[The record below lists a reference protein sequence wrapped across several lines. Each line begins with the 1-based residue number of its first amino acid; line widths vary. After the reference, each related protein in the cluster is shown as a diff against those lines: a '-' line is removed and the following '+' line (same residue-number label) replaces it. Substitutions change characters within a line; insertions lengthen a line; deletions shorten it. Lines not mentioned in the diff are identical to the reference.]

1 MSAAARDR
9 LARRV
14 AIRVQPDYAR
24 GTLAPPFR
32 PPNSTYDAVLALLR
46 DWSGRA
52 DASPLQDVIEPGM
65 RVVVKPNLVLDRH
78 PAGEAGTHATVT
90 DAAVLRPVL
99 DCIAAA
105 LRGSGRIVLAD
116 SPIRMT
122 DFGALLRQS
131 GLDRVL
137 DDVSERSGVEIEPVD
152 IRDATVANLESFPDT
167 LRVRRQAGDPR
178 GGLVV
183 DLGKH
188 SLFEELGATMSRL
201 RSTAAVGRN
210 EVSEYHRPGR
220 HVYELSRSVLDCDFI
235 VSVPKL
241 KTHKKAGMTCAMK
254 NYVGAVIRK
263 EWLPH
268 HRYGPPSVGGDEFP
282 DDLSPR
288 LKLRERAKDLH
299 TQSRAGSWLLTPAKW
314 VWRRTLAGT
323 RLDPLHH
330 PTQIKLL
337 GGGWSGNDTCWR
349 MVHDLVRALY
359 YAGTDGGLGTTRVRR
374 QLSIVD
380 GLIAGEGDGPLAP
393 SPRRAGVLLAGLD
406 PVWVDWFATLLMGY
420 DPARIPLVA
429 RAVERGHPLPLSLFA
444 REEIDLVCQP
454 DAVARA
460 LASDRPLPD
469 PFVAPL
475 GWARHLGGERAYA
488 LAEAMQTG
496 VGVDY

>member
-1 MSAAARDR
+1 VSAPPPA

-14 AIRVQPDYAR
+14 AVRVDPGYER
-24 GTLAPPFR
+24 GALAPPFR
-32 PPNSTYDAVLALLR
+32 PPNSTYDAVRALLR
-46 DWSGRA
+46 EWSGR
-52 DASPLQDVIEPGM
+52 DGDSPLADVIEPGM

-78 PAGEAGTHATVT
+78 PAGEAGSRATVT

-99 DCIAAA
+99 DCVAAA
-105 LRGSGRIVLAD
+105 LRGSGTIVLAD

-122 DFGALLRQS
+122 DLGALLRWS

-137 DDVSERSGVEIEPVD
+137 DDVAERYGVAVETVD
-152 IRDATVANLESFPDT
+152 IRDATVADVESFPDT
-167 LRVRRQAGDPR
+167 LRVKRQAGDPR
-178 GGLVV
+178 GGLRV
-183 DLGKH
+183 DLGTH
-188 SLFEELGATMSRL
+188 SLFEELEATMPRL

-220 HVYELSRSVLDCDFI
+220 HVYELSRTVLDGDFI

-241 KTHKKAGMTCAMK
+241 KTHKKAGMTCALK

-268 HRYGPPSVGGDEFP
+268 HRQGPPSAGGDEFP

-299 TQSRAGSWLLTPAKW
+299 MQSRAGSVLLTPAKW
-314 VWRRTLAGT
+314 LWRRTLAGT
-323 RLDPLHH
+323 RFDPVHH

-349 MVHDLVRALY
+349 MVHDLVRALF
-359 YAGTDGGLGTTRVRR
+359 YADAEGRLGAKRVRQ

-393 SPRRAGVLLAGLD
+393 SPRRAGTLIAGLD

-420 DPARIPLVA
+420 DPAKIPLVA
-429 RAVERGHPLPLSLFA
+429 RAVAHDHPLPLTPY
-444 REEIDLVCQP
+444 RRDEIDLVCTP
-454 DAVARA
+454 DAIARA
-460 LASDRPLPD
+460 LAADRPLPD
-469 PFVAPL
+469 AFVPPL

-488 LAEAMQTG
+488 LAAAMQTG
-496 VGVDY
+496 PGVDY